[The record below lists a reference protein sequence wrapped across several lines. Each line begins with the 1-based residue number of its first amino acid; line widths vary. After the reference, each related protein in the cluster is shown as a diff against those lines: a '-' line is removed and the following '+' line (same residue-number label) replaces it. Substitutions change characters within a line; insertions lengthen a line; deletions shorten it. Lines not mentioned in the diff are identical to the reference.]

1 MNQLSAGLAQYNYM
15 RAQLEEMFP
24 DVDEE
29 TLLDTLEGLNSHFKC
44 NTGMLRSCDGKT
56 I

>member
-1 MNQLSAGLAQYNYM
+1 MNHLSAELAQYNYM

-29 TLLDTLEGLNSHFKC
+29 TLLDTLEGVTDL
-44 NTGMLRSCDGKT
+44 
-56 I
+56 